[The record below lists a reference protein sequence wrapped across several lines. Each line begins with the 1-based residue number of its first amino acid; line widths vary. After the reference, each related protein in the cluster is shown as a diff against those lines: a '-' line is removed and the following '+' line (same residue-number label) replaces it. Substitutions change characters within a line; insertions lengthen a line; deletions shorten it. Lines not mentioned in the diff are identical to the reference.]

1 MSHWNQVNQAIMD
14 IVDRYDSLLEMLDD
28 ETFYD
33 EEKYWQDEIYRDIRV
48 LFDEDFPECS
58 VGNAY
63 WEVQYSSDQMK
74 LLQERSTYFASMAHY
89 NPSDTNDINI
99 MIPSSIPNLC
109 PETKYAGIPI
119 PSLTALTLRIA
130 MHILIIPDFAV
141 RMQPAEH
148 MTICDWMAAVLFLD
162 SE

>member
-1 MSHWNQVNQAIMD
+1 MD

-74 LLQERSTYFASMAHY
+74 LLQERSTYFASMASY
-89 NPSDTNDINI
+89 NPSDTNDVSIILPAFIALLHASFANCTI
-99 MIPSSIPNLC
+99 FHKITYRVGVPPS
-109 PETKYAGIPI
+109 E
-119 PSLTALTLRIA
+119 
-130 MHILIIPDFAV
+130 
-141 RMQPAEH
+141 
-148 MTICDWMAAVLFLD
+148 LD
-162 SE
+162 YYRCEC